1 MTKEEVNQLRK
12 KVNNLLSN
20 KHPDW
25 IMRDFR
31 NASTKYIKSL
41 KPKNAKEAQKLAE
54 KHNVWINY
62 DEFLI

>member
-1 MTKEEVNQLRK
+1 
-12 KVNNLLSN
+12 
-20 KHPDW
+20 
-25 IMRDFR
+25 MRDFR